1 MHTDTKNEQQYFK
14 MTTTPVGRLISSLAI
29 PTIISMLVTAV
40 YNMADTYFVSQIG
53 TSAAGAVGIVF
64 SLMALI
70 QAVGFALGMG
80 AGSNISRLLGQKNE
94 ERAQVLSATAFYTSV
109 FLGLLLTIFGLRYI
123 SGLMTALGA
132 TPTILPY
139 AIDYARYI
147 LMGAPI
153 MCASYVLNNILR
165 AEGKATFSMIGISFG
180 GILNIVLDP
189 IFIYGFDLGIAGA
202 AIATVLSQL
211 ISFLILLSCFLRKK
225 TIIRLHIRKV
235 ATDAETYLL
244 IIKTGLPSLFRQ
256 GLASIST
263 VLLNVNAAA
272 YGDAAVAA
280 MSIVGKC
287 FMLIFSSLIGFGQ
300 GFQPVVGYNYG
311 AKKYGRV
318 RESFRFS
325 LTVGICMLAVLSAV
339 GFLLAPQIMMLFRSD
354 DPAVIEIGAFAL
366 RCQCVSL
373 VLLPISVMANMLFQS
388 IGKYWTATF
397 LSSARQGIFFLP
409 LILILPKYWQLTGV
423 QMTQML
429 ADLLTVACCIPFLLR
444 FFRDLKKLEEEQ
456 TEAAEDQSI

>member
-1 MHTDTKNEQQYFK
+1 MNTDSKNEQQYIK
-14 MTTTPVGRLISSLAI
+14 MTATPVGRLISSLAI

-94 ERAQVLSATAFYTSV
+94 ERAQVLAATAFYTSI
-109 FLGLLLTIFGLRYI
+109 FLGLLLTVFGLKYI

-139 AIDYARYI
+139 AIDYAKYI

-153 MCASYVLNNILR
+153 MCASYVLNNVLR

-180 GILNIVLDP
+180 GVLNIVLDP
-189 IFIYGFDLGIAGA
+189 IFIYSMGLGISGA

-211 ISFLILLSCFLRKK
+211 ISFLILLSCFLRKQ
-225 TIIRLHIRKV
+225 TIIRLNIRKV
-235 ATDAETYLL
+235 ATDVETYLL

-263 VLLNVNAAA
+263 VMLNVNAAV

-280 MSIVGKC
+280 MSIVSKC

-300 GFQPVVGYNYG
+300 GFQPVVGNPSG
-311 AKKYGRV
+311 
-318 RESFRFS
+318 S
-325 LTVGICMLAVLSAV
+325 L
-339 GFLLAPQIMMLFRSD
+339 
-354 DPAVIEIGAFAL
+354 
-366 RCQCVSL
+366 
-373 VLLPISVMANMLFQS
+373 
-388 IGKYWTATF
+388 
-397 LSSARQGIFFLP
+397 
-409 LILILPKYWQLTGV
+409 
-423 QMTQML
+423 
-429 ADLLTVACCIPFLLR
+429 
-444 FFRDLKKLEEEQ
+444 
-456 TEAAEDQSI
+456 

>member
-1 MHTDTKNEQQYFK
+1 MHTDTKNEQQYIK

-165 AEGKATFSMIGISFG
+165 AEGKATFSM
-180 GILNIVLDP
+180 V
-189 IFIYGFDLGIAGA
+189 FI
-202 AIATVLSQL
+202 Q
-211 ISFLILLSCFLRKK
+211 
-225 TIIRLHIRKV
+225 
-235 ATDAETYLL
+235 
-244 IIKTGLPSLFRQ
+244 
-256 GLASIST
+256 
-263 VLLNVNAAA
+263 
-272 YGDAAVAA
+272 
-280 MSIVGKC
+280 
-287 FMLIFSSLIGFGQ
+287 
-300 GFQPVVGYNYG
+300 
-311 AKKYGRV
+311 
-318 RESFRFS
+318 
-325 LTVGICMLAVLSAV
+325 
-339 GFLLAPQIMMLFRSD
+339 
-354 DPAVIEIGAFAL
+354 
-366 RCQCVSL
+366 
-373 VLLPISVMANMLFQS
+373 
-388 IGKYWTATF
+388 
-397 LSSARQGIFFLP
+397 
-409 LILILPKYWQLTGV
+409 
-423 QMTQML
+423 
-429 ADLLTVACCIPFLLR
+429 
-444 FFRDLKKLEEEQ
+444 
-456 TEAAEDQSI
+456 